1 MAIDN
6 CRLISLFT
14 QYHDEANKDICAC
27 VNFIRDIALYVV
39 TDHHE
44 LSSEDQDWLSLLSS
58 DRFDVC
64 LEDMLSQLVLISI
77 KQQTQLLHDHNKGQA
92 PERIARE
99 RSKALRASLLPFPS
113 KDTQKPTRQLSA
125 TA

>member
-6 CRLISLFT
+6 CRLISQFT
-14 QYHDEANKDICAC
+14 QYTENADKDIGAC
-27 VNFIRDIALYVV
+27 VDFIRDIALCVV
-39 TDHHE
+39 ADHYE
-44 LSSEDQDWLSLLSS
+44 LSPKEQSWLSLESLE
-58 DRFDVC
+58 RFDAC